1 VQRNPERELREE
13 IGSLS
18 LDPLGFAKFA
28 YPWGEPGTILE
39 KEALRD
45 WQIDA
50 LGHIGAE
57 LQQQHR
63 TGNFQPIRIARA
75 SGHGIGKSA
84 FISIVHGW
92 GMSTCP
98 HTRIIT
104 TANTGD
110 QLRTKTWPEV
120 AKWHNLMICRHW
132 FSFEAESIR
141 AKGYD
146 LTWRADR
153 VTWSDT
159 NTAAFAGLHN
169 KGRRIILIMD
179 EASQISDKIWEVAEG
194 AMTDA
199 DTEIIWIAFGNPTEP
214 TGRFREC
221 FGSRKARWNTAH
233 IDSRT
238 VPGTNLKEIEA
249 WAREYGED
257 SDFFRVRVKGEFPR
271 AATRQF
277 IPTDIVTE
285 ARKREAIAHL
295 HDPLIL
301 GVDTARFGLDSS
313 VIAPRKGRDART
325 IPWVRMSGA
334 DSVTIA
340 SRTAEMAR
348 EYKADA
354 IHVDAGGPNA
364 GGVIDLLRQWAFNV
378 REVAFGGRADRVMAN
393 TDAAFYANKRAE
405 MWGLMKEGL
414 RQGLAIP
421 DDQELERQLTGVE
434 YGYVLRESRDCII
447 LEPKEAMA
455 KRGLSSPD
463 DGDALALTYAYPVE
477 PRGTA
482 GGPHAVGRNQY
493 QAATE
498 YYPEA

>member
-1 VQRNPERELREE
+1 VRNPERELREE
-13 IGSLS
+13 IGALS
-18 LDPLGFAKFA
+18 LDPLGFARFA
-28 YPWGEPGTILE
+28 YPWGEPNTILE
-39 KEALRD
+39 NETLRD
-45 WQIDA
+45 WQIDG
-50 LGHIGAE
+50 LTEIGEE
-57 LQQQHR
+57 LRRQHR
-63 TGNFQPIRIARA
+63 TGQFQPIRQARA

-84 FISIVHGW
+84 YISIIHGW
-92 GMSTCP
+92 GLSTCP

-120 AKWHNLMICRHW
+120 AKWHNMMICRHW

-221 FGSRKARWNTAH
+221 FGSRKARWLTAH

-249 WAREYGED
+249 WAKEYGED

-271 AATRQF
+271 SATRQF
-277 IPTDIVTE
+277 IPTDSVVE
-285 ARKREAIAHL
+285 ARQREAISHL
-295 HDPLIL
+295 HDPLII
-301 GVDTARFGLDSS
+301 GVDPARFGLDVS
-313 VIAPRKGRDART
+313 VIAARKGRDART
-325 IPWVRMSGA
+325 IPWIKLSGA
-334 DSVTIA
+334 TSTEIA
-340 SRTAEMAR
+340 ARTAEMAR

-354 IHVDAGGPNA
+354 IHCDAGGPNA
-364 GGVIDLLRQWAFNV
+364 GGVIDLLRQWGFNV
-378 REVAFGGRADRVMAN
+378 REVAFGGSADRARVN
-393 TDAAFYANKRAE
+393 EDAARYANKRAE
-405 MWGLMKEGL
+405 MWGLLKEAL

-421 DDQELERQLTGVE
+421 DEQEIERQLTNVE
-434 YGYVLRESRDCII
+434 YGFVLRDGYDSII

-463 DGDALALTYAYPVE
+463 EADALALTYAYPVE
-477 PRGTA
+477 PRVTA
-482 GGPHAVGRNQY
+482 GGPHAQWRNNR
-493 QAATE
+493 QAETE

>member
-1 VQRNPERELREE
+1 MRNLEKELRED
-13 IGSLS
+13 IGALS
-18 LDPLGFAKFA
+18 LDPLGFARFA
-28 YPWGEPGTILE
+28 YPWGTPGSILE
-39 KEALRD
+39 NETLRD
-45 WQIDA
+45 WQTDG
-50 LGHIGAE
+50 LGEIGEE
-57 LQQQHR
+57 LRRQHR
-63 TGNFQPIRIARA
+63 TGEFRPIRQGRA

-84 FISIVHGW
+84 YISLIHGW
-92 GMSTCP
+92 GLSTCP

-120 AKWHNLMICRHW
+120 AKWHNMMIARHW
-132 FSFEAESIR
+132 FNFEAESIR
-141 AKGYD
+141 SVD
-146 LTWRADR
+146 HPLTWRADR
-153 VTWSDT
+153 VTWSET

-214 TGRFREC
+214 TGRFREF
-221 FGSRKARWNTAH
+221 FGSRKGRWMTAH

-238 VPGTNLKEIEA
+238 VPGTNLKEIQA
-249 WAREYGED
+249 WAKEYGED

-271 AATRQF
+271 SATRQF

-285 ARKREAIAHL
+285 ARTREAIAHL

-301 GVDTARFGLDSS
+301 GVDTARYGLNRS
-313 VIAPRKGRDART
+313 VICPRKGRDART

-334 DSVTIA
+334 SSVEIA
-340 SRTAEMAR
+340 GRVAEMAR

-364 GGVIDLLRQWAFNV
+364 GGVIDLLQSWNFPV
-378 REVAFGGRADRVMAN
+378 REVAFGAAADRGRMHQ
-393 TDAAFYANKRAE
+393 DAARYANKRAE
-405 MWGLMKEGL
+405 MWGLMKDAL

-421 DDQELERQLTGVE
+421 DENDIERQLTGVE
-434 YGYVLRESRDCII
+434 YGYVLRDGYDCII
-447 LEPKEAMA
+447 LEPKEAME
-455 KRGLSSPD
+455 KRGLESPD
-463 DGDALALTYAYPVE
+463 DGDALALTYAHPVQ
-477 PRGTA
+477 PRVNA
-482 GGPHAVGRNQY
+482 GGPHQIGRRPH
-493 QAATE
+493 QATTE
-498 YYPEA
+498 YDPLAG